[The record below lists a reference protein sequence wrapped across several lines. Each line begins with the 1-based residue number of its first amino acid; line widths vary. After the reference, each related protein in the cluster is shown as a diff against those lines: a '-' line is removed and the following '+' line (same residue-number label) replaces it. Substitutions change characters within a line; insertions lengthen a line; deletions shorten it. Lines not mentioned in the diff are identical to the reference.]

1 MAKKETNKTKDKG
14 GFEIMGFSLEI
25 PQESFDKLLLAMA
38 EPKKKNQKEENPQGM
53 MESLVGLRLN
63 PLLSDIT
70 TLSDN
75 HTESV
80 TDFLILISGSTIF
93 LIVTSFLL

>member
-38 EPKKKNQKEENPQGM
+38 EPKKKNQKRGKPTRNDGEPCGTK
-53 MESLVGLRLN
+53 
-63 PLLSDIT
+63 IK
-70 TLSDN
+70 
-75 HTESV
+75 
-80 TDFLILISGSTIF
+80 ST
-93 LIVTSFLL
+93 S